1 MLIKNALECH
11 KTLSDSLINRKM
23 PFRAAEKIVDLLL
36 ELETQARKYNA
47 LHDRLLEQYGK
58 PVEQVEGRYSIP
70 AANVAD
76 FKRELEQLN
85 AIEYI
90 RPRQTIPI
98 IEELTPQ
105 ELVFLREFFNF
116 ESEPRNPST
125 ESEESE

>member
-1 MLIKNALECH
+1 
-11 KTLSDSLINRKM
+11 M